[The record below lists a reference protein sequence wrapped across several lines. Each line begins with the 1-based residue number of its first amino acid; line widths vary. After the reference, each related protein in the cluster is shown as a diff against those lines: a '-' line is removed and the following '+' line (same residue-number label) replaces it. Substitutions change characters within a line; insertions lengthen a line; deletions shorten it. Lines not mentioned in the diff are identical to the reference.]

1 MSSLSSR
8 SSSSSSLVFL
18 SEYPNAHCSQNHLGG
33 LDFVLCSLVSLGAM
47 AVYTILLFSS
57 LVLFWGDFFVVLGT
71 KAWSSRVLNAQS
83 LSYSP
88 AFLGDLYSTILK
100 LTGHH
105 DDHPVD
111 PTNGL
116 PLPLE
121 SGVGNQRTKTKTND
135 LDLCDC

>member
-1 MSSLSSR
+1 
-8 SSSSSSLVFL
+8 
-18 SEYPNAHCSQNHLGG
+18 
-33 LDFVLCSLVSLGAM
+33 M

-135 LDLCDC
+135 LDLCDAESQKNESSTAEHPAKRWVEEKTIV